1 MSRSFPPDP
10 ASIVAARLRIAGSVY
25 AEDEA
30 RLLTLSAATSV
41 DLDDMVQRRIAGEP
55 LEYILGWTEFC
66 GMRIA
71 VEPGV
76 FVPRRRT
83 EFLVSRAA
91 ALCGPGSVVVDVCCG
106 SGAVGT
112 ALLAAAPGIELYAA
126 DIDPAAVRCAS
137 RNLRPS
143 TAHVFQGDL
152 FEPLP
157 VDVQGRADVI
167 VANAPYVP
175 TAAIR
180 MMPPEARLHEPRIAL
195 DGGTDGLD
203 VHRRLAAEA
212 GVWLNTGGSVL
223 VETSSVQAER
233 TAGLF
238 AEVGFRPRILHSP
251 DHDATIILAKK
262 GQAAWRR
269 GVSWRAR

>member
-1 MSRSFPPDP
+1 VF
-10 ASIVAARLRIAGSVY
+10 

-30 RLLTLSAATSV
+30 RLLTSSALTRD
-41 DLDDMVQRRIAGEP
+41 DLDDMVQRRVSGEP

-83 EFLVSRAA
+83 EFLVRCAA
-91 ALCGPGSVVVDVCCG
+91 AVCQQGSVVVDVCCG
-106 SGAVGT
+106 SGAVG
-112 ALLAAAPGIELYAA
+112 AAVLAAVPGIELYAA
-126 DIDPAAVRCAS
+126 DIDPAAVRCTS
-137 RNLRPS
+137 RNLQSS
-143 TAHVFQGDL
+143 TARVFQGDL

-157 VDVQGRADVI
+157 TEIRGRVDVI

-175 TAAIR
+175 TGAIR
-180 MMPPEARLHEPRIAL
+180 MMPAEARLYEARIAL
-195 DGGTDGLD
+195 DGGAEGLD

-212 GVWLNTGGSVL
+212 AGWLTGGGRVL
-223 VETSSVQAER
+223 VETSSAQAEL

-238 AEVGFRPRILHSP
+238 TNAGFRSRILDSP
-251 DHDATIILAKK
+251 AHDATVILAEL
-262 GQAAWRR
+262 
-269 GVSWRAR
+269 

>member
-1 MSRSFPPDP
+1 MSRFLPPESES
-10 ASIVAARLRIAGSVY
+10 AVATRLRSAGSVF

-30 RLLTLSAATSV
+30 RLLTSAAPTRTA
-41 DLDDMVQRRIAGEP
+41 LDDMVKRRVAGEP

-66 GMRIA
+66 GMRIT

-91 ALCGPGSVVVDVCCG
+91 ALCQPGSVVVDVCCG
-106 SGAVGT
+106 SGAVGA
-112 ALLAAAPGIELYAA
+112 ALLAAAPGIELYAT

-137 RNLRPS
+137 RNLPS
-143 TAHVFQGDL
+143 RNARVLQGDL

-157 VDVQGRADVI
+157 SNIHGRVAVI

-175 TAAIR
+175 TGEIR
-180 MMPPEARLHEPRIAL
+180 MMPPEARLYETRVAL
-195 DGGTDGLD
+195 DGGAAGVD

-212 GVWLNTGGSVL
+212 AGWLAPGGSAL
-223 VETSSVQAER
+223 VETSAAQAEL
-233 TAGLF
+233 TVGLF
-238 AEVGFRPRILHSP
+238 ADAGLRPRVLHSP
-251 DHDATIILAKK
+251 AHDATVILAEL
-262 GQAAWRR
+262 
-269 GVSWRAR
+269 